1 MEPMPQTPRP
11 PLSIRLEDPQ
21 GVPEHDPH
29 RLARIRF
36 GGANRSD
43 PARPDTLEL
52 ALPPLA
58 PNAPVEVWR
67 AVEPVQSGFREGI
80 GYTCTGQVL
89 FGWMHLD
96 EDRFGGDLAAAAEHA
111 YARLLAFHRDMGF
124 PALLRVWNY
133 FPRLHERH
141 DGLDRYQIFCLG
153 RHRALERIPLGEGDL
168 PAATAIGTR
177 APGLVIYF
185 LAGREPGRQI
195 ENPRQVSAFR
205 YPARYGPRSPS
216 FSRATLR
223 HWAGAP
229 HLYISGTASIV
240 GHETCHDEVSAQL
253 REILAN
259 LKAVMR
265 ATGEPAL
272 ATPGAGPERLSLL
285 KAYVRHPG
293 DAQRVQAVLK
303 DTLDS
308 TPPLLLLQ
316 GDICREDLLVEIE
329 GLYA

>member
-1 MEPMPQTPRP
+1 MDPMPKTPRP
-11 PLSIRLEDPQ
+11 PLSIRLEDPRR
-21 GVPEHDPH
+21 VPEHDPQ

-36 GGANRSD
+36 GETNHTD
-43 PARPDTLEL
+43 PDRPDTLEL

-67 AVEPVQSGFREGI
+67 ATEKVHGGFRDGV
-80 GYTCTGQVL
+80 GYTCTEQIL
-89 FGWMHLD
+89 FGWIHLD
-96 EDRFGGDLAAAAEHA
+96 EGRFGDDLALAAEHA
-111 YARLLAFHRDMGF
+111 YARLLAFHREMGF

-133 FPRLHERH
+133 FPRLHEHH

-177 APGLVIYF
+177 APGLMIYF

-223 HWAGAP
+223 HWSGGP

-240 GHETCHDEVSAQL
+240 GHETCHDEIHAQL
-253 REILAN
+253 REILEN
-259 LKAVMR
+259 LKAVMG
-265 ATGEPAL
+265 ATGEPPL
-272 ATPGAGPERLSLL
+272 ATPGTGPEHLSLL
-285 KAYVRHPG
+285 KAYVRHGG
-293 DAQRVQAVLK
+293 DAERVRAALENA
-303 DTLDS
+303 LHPA
-308 TPPLLLLQ
+308 PPLLLLR
-316 GDICREDLLVEIE
+316 GDVCRADLLVEIE

>member
-1 MEPMPQTPRP
+1 MSQHPNP

-21 GVPEHDPH
+21 RIPEHDPH

-36 GGANRSD
+36 GETNRTD
-43 PARPDTLEL
+43 PARPDTLDL
-52 ALPPLA
+52 ALPPL
-58 PNAPVEVWR
+58 PPGGPVEVWR
-67 AVEPVQSGFREGI
+67 ATSPVTRGFEAGI
-80 GYTCTGQVL
+80 GFTHTDEVL

-96 EDRFGGDLAAAAEHA
+96 EDRFGADLAAAAEHT
-111 YARLLAFHRDMGF
+111 YARILSFHQEMGF

-133 FPRLHERH
+133 FPRLHERQ

-153 RHRALERIPLGEGDL
+153 RHRALAQTPLGKGDL

-177 APGLVIYF
+177 APGLVVYF

-195 ENPRQVSAFR
+195 ENPRQVSAFC

-223 HWAGAP
+223 RWQGSWA

-240 GHETCHDEVSAQL
+240 GHETRHQEPLPQL
-253 REILAN
+253 REILEN
-259 LKAVMR
+259 LRAVMQ
-265 ATGEPAL
+265 ATGEPPL
-272 ATPGAGPERLSLL
+272 AEPEADPARLSLL
-285 KAYVRHPG
+285 KVYVRHAA
-293 DAQRVQAVLK
+293 DAADIRAELEA
-303 DTLDS
+303 TLDPV
-308 TPPLLLLQ
+308 PPLLLLR

-329 GLYA
+329 GLHA